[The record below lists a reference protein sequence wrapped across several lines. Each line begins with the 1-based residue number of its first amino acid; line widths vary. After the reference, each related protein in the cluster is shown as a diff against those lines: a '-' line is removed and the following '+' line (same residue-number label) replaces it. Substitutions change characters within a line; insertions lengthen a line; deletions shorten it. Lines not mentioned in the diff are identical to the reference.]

1 MISAKRYPNLNEN
14 RAEVKK
20 PKAGHYSKES
30 RAKKLNK
37 VLIKGDTKNKSS
49 NRRREPKS
57 KTGLGNRREENRH
70 TDKD

>member
-14 RAEVKK
+14 RTEVKK

-49 NRRREPKS
+49 NRR
-57 KTGLGNRREENRH
+57 
-70 TDKD
+70 